1 MTVRQ
6 FGPSRGALRS
16 VGASPADRQPS
27 CISASSALAPQMTE
41 ARRSFKTE
49 RFNIKADGSEEALS
63 HVGNQ

>member
-6 FGPSRGALRS
+6 FGPSRGVLRS
-16 VGASPADRQPS
+16 VGAPPVARQPS
-27 CISASSALAPQMTE
+27 CISASCALALQMTE
-41 ARRSFKTE
+41 ARRPFKTE